1 MDRSDARE
9 PPPLRDL
16 GLLKIAEISS
26 GAIVKF
32 IRKNR
37 RERGR
42 VCIGEIL
49 ERNEG
54 DSPDED
60 AVTRD
65 NDLRTIKE
73 YVDDLPLTT
82 FDEYALAFM
91 KSDNTWR
98 AMTMG
103 LSSCH
108 KCIKIVLNHIVSD
121 KLSTFTSYYLDPHIN
136 SNRMATVLLEKISD
150 CTGLDTLTISTCPRT
165 DEKFIALGRVFQRL
179 PKLTSIS
186 LMSGGAGSFHWAI
199 KPVSLYCPS
208 VTDLWVSYDG
218 DEFDRDEGITLLK
231 DCQNIE
237 TLWLNDVGQR
247 RVPSDVSVLLKELK
261 GLRTFYHK
269 DILASIRQLH
279 DESCDNPVTFG
290 LQSLYSSEPRRSLI
304 GLEDTVSL
312 ARTCPDIQL
321 LTLNGTVA
329 SLEEMMRELPNL
341 RTLVVGGPEVR
352 NCLPHFF
359 QDASFSSLTIL
370 KLEDFLDIDYDF
382 VSACAHTCP
391 SLQVL
396 CFKHCL
402 LNSTGEL
409 RMPIE
414 RNAAFPHLRDLTLT
428 PSSCKSTNHLARVSS
443 VWEVGTSLLSY
454 LLSGTSKLNKL
465 HLHLRNH
472 PSQPEYER
480 ISQEFLDDVIY
491 NDEHPELTSLQ
502 LVYPSDISVPFIER
516 LIMTY
521 NKLDTFGGVKTWPIS
536 DGEIVELRENH
547 QSVSF
552 LNECLCAYPEEWGIY
567 IHHEESRGRY
577 TYNVFFHYKIQYI
590 YLS

>member
-1 MDRSDARE
+1 MDISDARE
-9 PPPLRDL
+9 PLNLRDL
-16 GLLKIAEISS
+16 GLIKIADISS

-49 ERNEG
+49 ERSED

-60 AVTRD
+60 AVTRE

-82 FDEYALAFM
+82 FDEYVRAFM
-91 KSDNTWR
+91 RSDNTQR
-98 AMTMG
+98 AMNMG

-108 KCIKIVLNHIVSD
+108 KCIKVVLDHIVSE
-121 KLSTFTSYYLDPHIN
+121 KLSTFESGYLDPYIN
-136 SNRMATVLLEKISD
+136 SNRVAAVLLEKVSD
-150 CTGLDTLTISTCPRT
+150 CTGLDTLTISSCPRT
-165 DEKFIALGRVFQRL
+165 DEKLITLGRVFQSL
-179 PKLTSIS
+179 PKLTS
-186 LMSGGAGSFHWAI
+186 LTLLPEGAGSFHWAI

-208 VTDLWVSYDG
+208 VTELWVSYDG
-218 DEFDRDEGITLLK
+218 DEFDGDEGITLLK

-237 TLWLNDVGQR
+237 TLWLIDVSWR

-261 GLRTFYHK
+261 RLRTFYHK

-279 DESCDNPVTFG
+279 DESCDNPVNFG
-290 LQSLYSSEPRRSLI
+290 LQSLYSSETRRSLI
-304 GLEDTVSL
+304 RLEDTVSL

-321 LTLNGTVA
+321 LTLKCTVA

-341 RTLVVGGPEVR
+341 RTLVVGGLGVR
-352 NCLPHFF
+352 MCLPHFF

-391 SLQVL
+391 SIQVL
-396 CFKHCL
+396 CFKHCR

-409 RMPIE
+409 RMPRE

-443 VWEVGTSLLSY
+443 VWEVGTTLLSY
-454 LLSGTSKLNKL
+454 LLLGTSKLDNL

-480 ISQEFLDDVIY
+480 ISQEFLDDVLY
-491 NDEHPELTSLQ
+491 NDAHPELTRLQ

-521 NKLDTFGGVKTWPIS
+521 NKLDTIGGVKTWPVS
-536 DGEIVELRENH
+536 DEEIVELREKH
-547 QSVSF
+547 QSVSVID
-552 LNECLCAYPEEWGIY
+552 ECLCAYPDEWGVFMD
-567 IHHEESRGRY
+567 HEESRGMY
-577 TYNVFFHYKIQYI
+577 TCIYI
-590 YLS
+590 V